1 MRNEPVNAPI
11 CSALPHVRFSTIA
24 LSVLALAVSSG
35 TAAAG
40 TIASATAVKGGSID
54 AHYCNVANVGN
65 KAIKS
70 VTLEIVN
77 VTTGLVGLTNTCT
90 DLAPNRVCETGGTA
104 APFAGFCRVTFTGSK
119 KNVRAV
125 LNSANNG
132 TNQVYAT
139 YPLE

>member
-1 MRNEPVNAPI
+1 MND
-11 CSALPHVRFSTIA
+11 SAHSTHRYRRSRTA
-24 LSVLALAVSSG
+24 ALAVLAIAFSG
-35 TAAAG
+35 GAATAG
-40 TIASATAVKGGSID
+40 TIASAIAVKGGSID

-77 VTTGLVGLTNTCT
+77 VNSGLVGLTNTCT
-90 DLAPNRVCETGGTA
+90 DLAPNRLCETGGTA
-104 APFAGFCRVTFTGSK
+104 APFAGFCRVTFTGPK